1 METRFFAERSLA
13 AELESIETFLEKETS
28 RHQGNLSWS
37 CSVDDKVDTGI
48 VIPESLIGI
57 FVENAISG
65 ELIWNGKAG
74 RIEISAHTTSLG
86 LLIMIND
93 QDIRFKDFSR
103 AKQQREV
110 RLRKLNHY
118 LETFNG
124 KHAYRIHYDI
134 LDRSIHDTEKTG
146 SRILITIQYQ

>member
-1 METRFFAERSLA
+1 METRFIAERSLA

-28 RHQGNLSWS
+28 RFQGKLSWS
-37 CSVDDKVDTGI
+37 CSVDEKVDTGI

-65 ELIWNGKAG
+65 ELIWNGKEG

-93 QDIRFKDFSR
+93 QGIRVKDMSDVKR
-103 AKQQREV
+103 QREL
-110 RLRKLNHY
+110 RLRKLNSY
-118 LETFNG
+118 LEIFNG
-124 KHAYRIHYDI
+124 KHPYRVHYDI
-134 LDRSIHDTEKTG
+134 LDRSIHDTDKTG